1 MKLTILKIKVLSK
14 FMDLYNNLVQF
25 NFFKKKLVKVI
36 PVEYFL
42 ESLHFTSIVQE

>member
-36 PVEYFL
+36 SVEYFL